1 MSSRKALDRANH
13 SGAPGERVNN
23 GVDGLMRSTVRQP
36 NEAGGGAR
44 LLLGLIGSGI
54 QASLTPAMQ
63 MREAAEQGALLH
75 YQTVD
80 LDRTSS
86 DVSVLPELVRSM
98 RTIGFDGF
106 NVTFPCKQAIIPL
119 LDDIADDARAIG
131 AVNTVVRNGNQLT
144 GYNTDCSGWRWG
156 FERSLPDADLGHAV
170 LLGAGGAGSAIA
182 EALMR
187 MNASQLSIVDA
198 DPQRAMRLA
207 HSLSQRHG
215 NRASGLPLGELPRL
229 MARAS
234 GLVHATPT
242 GMLKLPGLPIAPELL
257 EARHWVSEIVYF
269 PIETALLQAARQRG
283 CAVCDGGGMAVGQA
297 IDAFKLFTGRAADA
311 ARVERHFANL
321 LQEQSGAETYVS
333 HPADSNQE
341 GLAHAAQR

>member
-1 MSSRKALDRANH
+1 
-13 SGAPGERVNN
+13 
-23 GVDGLMRSTVRQP
+23 MRSTFRQP
-36 NEAGGGAR
+36 NEAGGRAR

-63 MREAAEQGALLH
+63 MREATEQGVRLH
-75 YQTVD
+75 YQIID
-80 LDRTSS
+80 LELTSS

-131 AVNTVVRNGNQLT
+131 AVNTVVRNGKKLT

-156 FERSLPDADLGHAV
+156 FERRLPNADLGHVV

-182 EALMR
+182 EALML
-187 MNASQLSIVDA
+187 MNAGRLSIVDA
-198 DPQRAMRLA
+198 DPQRAIRLA
-207 HSLSQRHG
+207 NSLCQRHG
-215 NRASGLPLGELPRL
+215 NRASGLPPSELPRL

-242 GMLKLPGLPIAPELL
+242 GMLKLPGLPIAPDLL
-257 EARHWVSEIVYF
+257 EARHWISEIVYF
-269 PIETALLQAARQRG
+269 PIETALLKAARQRG

-297 IDAFKLFTGRAADA
+297 IDAFNLFTGRAADA
-311 ARVERHFANL
+311 ARVERHFASL
-321 LQEQSGAETYVS
+321 LREQSDAEKRAS
-333 HPADSNQE
+333 LPADSNQE
-341 GLAHAAQR
+341 GLAYVAQR